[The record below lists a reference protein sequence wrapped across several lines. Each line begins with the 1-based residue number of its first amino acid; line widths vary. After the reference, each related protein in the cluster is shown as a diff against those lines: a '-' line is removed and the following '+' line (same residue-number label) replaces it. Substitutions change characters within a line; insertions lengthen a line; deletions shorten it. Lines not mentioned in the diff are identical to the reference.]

1 MPKLKTTVLPRKF
14 KVGLQLLPDPMP
26 GADLETVI
34 RILSTAHPEITTATM
49 KGPAIEADAQVWSFS
64 DSIGTKG

>member
-1 MPKLKTTVLPRKF
+1 MAKLKATTLQRKF

-26 GADLETVI
+26 DADLETVI
-34 RILSTAHPEITTATM
+34 RILSASNPEITTATM
-49 KGPAIEADAQVWSFS
+49 KGPVIENDAQVWSFS

>member
-26 GADLETVI
+26 SADLETVI
-34 RILSTAHPEITTATM
+34 RILSASNPEITTATM
-49 KGPAIEADAQVWSFS
+49 KGPVFEDDAQVWSFS

>member
-1 MPKLKTTVLPRKF
+1 MPKLKATPLQRKF

-34 RILSTAHPEITTATM
+34 RILSASNPEITTATM
-49 KGPAIEADAQVWSFS
+49 KGPVIENDAQVWTFS

>member
-34 RILSTAHPEITTATM
+34 RILSVANPEVTTATM
-49 KGPAIEADAQVWSFS
+49 KGPALEDDAQVWSFS